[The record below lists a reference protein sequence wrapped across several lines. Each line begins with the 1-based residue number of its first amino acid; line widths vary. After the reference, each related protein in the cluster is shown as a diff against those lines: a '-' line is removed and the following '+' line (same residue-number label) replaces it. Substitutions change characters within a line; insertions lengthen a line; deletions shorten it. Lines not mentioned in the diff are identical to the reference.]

1 VSFAYTSMQDR
12 KIPLEFPVTG
22 RVTVLRNIAQ
32 IQHKIPIYNNLFP
45 GVRGLTASSYIV
57 YD

>member
-22 RVTVLRNIAQ
+22 RVMVLRNT
-32 IQHKIPIYNNLFP
+32 KFP
-45 GVRGLTASSYIV
+45 FTTTYFLGLG
-57 YD
+57 D